1 MFLRRPVDSFPLK
14 TTELWLC
21 AFMVFLFFSSSTPA
35 FAEEPVTE
43 EQGFI
48 EIGDVFAAAKHHQS
62 IQEAPASITIVT
74 DEDIRRYGHRQLKDV
89 VNSVRGF
96 YTYSDRNYE
105 FIGVRGFARLGDYG
119 NRVLQL
125 IDGHTNNENIYGSF
139 FLGQD
144 FGVDMDLV
152 KKIEFIR
159 GPGSA
164 LYGSNALFGTVN
176 VITRDGR
183 DVGGLSAT
191 VEAGSLN
198 TRGGAITYGNE
209 YENGLDLLVSA
220 SVLNSGGADLFF
232 PEFSNPAVSDGWARD
247 ADGEKAR
254 KFLLKATF
262 GEVSLLGNFV
272 WRETHSPTAAYGT
285 IFNDNRFRSID
296 QRAFAEVKWERSLD
310 DDQHLKTRL
319 YYDHYRYEGYY
330 PYDYP
335 PVTMN
340 RDDVSGQWAGGEAT
354 YDRRFASN
362 RILVGG
368 EIVHHIEAD
377 QRNYDEDPLYVY
389 LDDHRSFTSGSL
401 YGQDEWDIAPWL
413 RFSGGLRYDKYST
426 FGSHVSPKAGLIL
439 RPLRGNTIK
448 LLYGQAFRA
457 PNVFEMFC
465 YTNMAP
471 SLYMDN
477 PELKPETIH
486 TYELV
491 LEQDLTSAARMTF
504 SGFHYE
510 IRDLIDQ
517 QVRPDGSL
525 QYRNV
530 SRVRSEGAE
539 IGIEVDWPGLLK
551 GHFDYSYQDTRD
563 ERTGQWLAN
572 SPRHLLKAGVTAPL
586 YREIIHVGAQCR
598 YMGDRLD
605 REGNDVGGGTVTDIH
620 LTADF
625 RKLRLSAG
633 AYNIFDVDGADPV
646 SVDHAQKTIQ
656 QNGRNYW
663 FKLGYTF

>member
-1 MFLRRPVDSFPLK
+1 MCMFLRRPVDSFPLK

-262 GEVSLLGNFV
+262 GEVSLLAGEAQPDGRLRDHLQRQPLQIDRPEGVCRGEMGAFP
-272 WRETHSPTAAYGT
+272 RRRPTSEDKV
-285 IFNDNRFRSID
+285 IL
-296 QRAFAEVKWERSLD
+296 RSL
-310 DDQHLKTRL
+310 
-319 YYDHYRYEGYY
+319 
-330 PYDYP
+330 
-335 PVTMN
+335 
-340 RDDVSGQWAGGEAT
+340 
-354 YDRRFASN
+354 
-362 RILVGG
+362 
-368 EIVHHIEAD
+368 
-377 QRNYDEDPLYVY
+377 
-389 LDDHRSFTSGSL
+389 SL
-401 YGQDEWDIAPWL
+401 
-413 RFSGGLRYDKYST
+413 
-426 FGSHVSPKAGLIL
+426 
-439 RPLRGNTIK
+439 
-448 LLYGQAFRA
+448 
-457 PNVFEMFC
+457 
-465 YTNMAP
+465 
-471 SLYMDN
+471 
-477 PELKPETIH
+477 
-486 TYELV
+486 
-491 LEQDLTSAARMTF
+491 
-504 SGFHYE
+504 
-510 IRDLIDQ
+510 
-517 QVRPDGSL
+517 
-525 QYRNV
+525 
-530 SRVRSEGAE
+530 
-539 IGIEVDWPGLLK
+539 
-551 GHFDYSYQDTRD
+551 
-563 ERTGQWLAN
+563 
-572 SPRHLLKAGVTAPL
+572 
-586 YREIIHVGAQCR
+586 
-598 YMGDRLD
+598 
-605 REGNDVGGGTVTDIH
+605 
-620 LTADF
+620 
-625 RKLRLSAG
+625 
-633 AYNIFDVDGADPV
+633 
-646 SVDHAQKTIQ
+646 
-656 QNGRNYW
+656 
-663 FKLGYTF
+663 